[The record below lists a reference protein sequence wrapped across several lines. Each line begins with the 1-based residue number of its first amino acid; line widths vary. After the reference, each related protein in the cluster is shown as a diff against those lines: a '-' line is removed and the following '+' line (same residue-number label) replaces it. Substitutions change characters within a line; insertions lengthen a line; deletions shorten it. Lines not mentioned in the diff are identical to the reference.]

1 MSDEGWDGNS
11 ALYAIV
17 PVLDGVL
24 HYPPKYEGMEDL
36 LLPKNVKSLSE
47 FSGQLWFLNYL
58 NGKKIEVMQKIG
70 YTFFG
75 HNLV

>member
-1 MSDEGWDGNS
+1 MSDEGWDRNS
-11 ALYAIV
+11 ALYAFV

-47 FSGQLWFLNYL
+47 F
-58 NGKKIEVMQKIG
+58 
-70 YTFFG
+70 
-75 HNLV
+75 